1 MFGFKTV
8 LSQLSGGDLIK
19 ERELVKLSVAEVYME
34 LQLRSHVER
43 ANKEYVRNKQLQR
56 NKQLAKRR

>member
-8 LSQLSGGDLIK
+8 LSQLSGGELIK

-43 ANKEYVRNKQLQR
+43 ANKEYETLQR
-56 NKQLAKRR
+56 NKQNTKRR